1 MKELIVRK
9 ESKRWPGLFVK
20 KYSNRVFFDNLWHKN
35 EELLEARGHVE
46 TKDGRIVI
54 RPFTKIFN
62 RFENG
67 TDIDLD
73 ELCVSVCKVNG
84 FMAACTWVD
93 DICDVIVSTT
103 GSLDSDFVRL
113 AETHI
118 NDNIKGYIKSLWPIV
133 RGTYMFEICDPADP
147 HIIPEQAGA
156 YLIGF
161 RPHDEQGPYF
171 STPERETT
179 LDRMAAGMGVRRPSW
194 GVAKF
199 ETVVNAARSCDHEG
213 FVVYGQTSKTA
224 LKIKSPYYLTLKA
237 GARRKEIMSL
247 DKSKIDEEFYPL
259 VDHLIAMG
267 ESFTALSEQDR
278 LNYMRDFLK

>member
-20 KYSNRVFFDNLWHKN
+20 KYSNRVFFDNLWHEH

-46 TKDGRIVI
+46 TKDGRVVI

-73 ELCVSVCKVNG
+73 ELCVSVRKVNG

-93 DICDVIVSTT
+93 DVCDVVVSTT

-113 AETHI
+113 AETYI
-118 NDNIKGYIKSLWPIV
+118 NDNIKGYIKSLVPIV
-133 RGTYMFEICDPADP
+133 SGTYMFEICDPADP
-147 HIIPEQAGA
+147 HIIPELAGA

-199 ETVVNAARSCDHEG
+199 KTVVDAAKSCDHEG
-213 FVVYGQTSKTA
+213 FVVYGQTSKIA
-224 LKIKSPYYLTLKA
+224 LKIKSPYYLTLKVA
-237 GARRKEIMSL
+237 ARRKAIMSL